1 MFILV
6 GKVSFKDKGISVV
19 PKTLVN
25 FLELL
30 IIFLKMIKM
39 KLNYRSYLIELIT
52 VI

>member
-6 GKVSFKDKGISVV
+6 GKVSFKDRAISLA
-19 PKTLVN
+19 PKALVN
-25 FLELL
+25 LLELL
-30 IIFLKMIKM
+30 INFLKMIKM